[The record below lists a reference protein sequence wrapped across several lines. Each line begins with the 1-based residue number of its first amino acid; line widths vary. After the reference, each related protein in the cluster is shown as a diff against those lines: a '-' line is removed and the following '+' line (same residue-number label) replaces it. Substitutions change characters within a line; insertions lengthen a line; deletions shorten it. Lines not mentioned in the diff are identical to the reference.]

1 MTTIKSTLDWIDNQR
16 DRMVALVE
24 QWCHINSGSFNV
36 AGLHA
41 MGESLL
47 ASFSGLGGHAELL
60 DLQPHERIDSSGHLR
75 KIPLGRA
82 IRIIKRLDA
91 PLRVFL
97 GIHMDT
103 VYSDVST
110 RVEHIDGRTL
120 RGPGVADAKGGLA
133 VMLVALEALERSGLA
148 ESSLGWEVLIN
159 PDEEIGSPG
168 SISLLNEAANRNHL
182 GLVFEPTLPDGS
194 FVGSRKGSGNYT
206 AVVHGRSAHAGR
218 DFAAGRNAIVAMAE
232 FITWLDGLNHQ
243 SPKSTPASKLQVE
256 ANSSRSND
264 GDIGVTVNIGVVE
277 GGSAVNVVA
286 DRAVCR
292 FNVRMVHERDVPM
305 IQAWIDQAVAT
316 VRRRDS
322 IRIEL
327 HGGITSPPKPMDNLT
342 RQIFDHLAACGD
354 QLDIPIRWL
363 PSGGVCD
370 GNKLAAAGLPTID
383 TLGPRGGGL
392 HSPQEYLLLDSLTER
407 AKLSAL
413 LLMKL
418 ASGQIDWPMNI

>member
-1 MTTIKSTLDWIDNQR
+1 MATINSTLDWVDSQR

-24 QWCHINSGSFNV
+24 QWCHINSGSFNIP
-36 AGLHA
+36 GLHA
-41 MGESLL
+41 MGKSLL
-47 ASFSGLGGHAELL
+47 ASFSRLGGHVERL
-60 DLQPHERIDSSGHLR
+60 DLQPHERIDSSGDLH

-82 IRIIKRLDA
+82 IRIIKRPDA

-103 VYSDVST
+103 VYGDVSA
-110 RVEHIDGRTL
+110 RVEQIDGRTL

-148 ESSLGWEVLIN
+148 EETLGWEVLIN

-168 SISLLNEAANRNHL
+168 SISLLNEAATRNHL

-194 FVGSRKGSGNYT
+194 FVGARKGSGNYT

-218 DFAAGRNAIVAMAE
+218 DFAEGRNAIVAMAE

-243 SPKSTPASKLQVE
+243 TPKSTPASKSQVE
-256 ANSSRSND
+256 AKSSRSND

-286 DRAVCR
+286 NQAVCR

-305 IQAWIDQAVAT
+305 IQAWIDQAVAA
-316 VRRRDS
+316 VSRRDG

-327 HGGITSPPKPMDNLT
+327 HGGITSPPKPMDNSTQQL
-342 RQIFDHLAACGD
+342 FDHLATCGA
-354 QLDIPIRWL
+354 QLDIPISWL

-392 HSPQEYLLLDSLTER
+392 HSPHEYLLLDSLTER